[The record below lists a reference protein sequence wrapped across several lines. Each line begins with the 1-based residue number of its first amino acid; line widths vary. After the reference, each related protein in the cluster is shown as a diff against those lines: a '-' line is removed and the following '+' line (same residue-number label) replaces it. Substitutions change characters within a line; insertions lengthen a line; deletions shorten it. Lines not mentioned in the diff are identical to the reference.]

1 MKRLTTLGGALTLA
15 LAVTACARDDARETT
30 ANNPNAARD
39 TSAVATSGVGTLAGD
54 RDFIE
59 EHVAMGESE
68 IALGQ
73 LAAQKGTH
81 AEVKRFGEMMISDHR
96 AAGQELKQIH
106 SQLAA
111 NSTGANS
118 TAATADTDA
127 RDEHKDA
134 LEDLQG
140 LSGPEFDRKYMDL
153 MVEHHQDAVD
163 ELERKAENGSTEVR
177 QWASKTLPKVQQH
190 LVQAKT
196 IKETLDNAGDRR

>member
-1 MKRLTTLGGALTLA
+1 MKRWASLGSALTLA
-15 LAVTACARDDARETT
+15 LAVTACAGDTTTDNT
-30 ANNPNAARD
+30 ANTPNTAARD
-39 TSAVATSGVGTLAGD
+39 TAAVGTTGNAMDAD
-54 RDFIE
+54 RDFIR

-68 IALGQ
+68 VALGR

-81 AEVKRFGEMMISDHR
+81 AEVKRFGEMMVRDHT
-96 AAGQELKQIH
+96 AAGEELKQIQ
-106 SQLAA
+106 SQLPAGT
-111 NSTGANS
+111 TGDNR
-118 TAATADTDA
+118 ATTGTDA

-140 LSGPEFDRKYMDL
+140 LSGREFDQKYMDL
-153 MVEHHQDAVD
+153 MVDHHEEAVND
-163 ELERKAENGSTEVR
+163 LEDKAENGSTQVR

>member
-1 MKRLTTLGGALTLA
+1 MKRWASLGSALTLA
-15 LAVTACARDDARETT
+15 LAVTACAGDTTTDNT
-30 ANNPNAARD
+30 ANAPNTAARD
-39 TSAVATSGVGTLAGD
+39 TVGTAGTATLDAD
-54 RDFIE
+54 RDFIR

-68 IALGQ
+68 VALGQ

-81 AEVKRFGEMMISDHR
+81 AEVKRFGEMMVRDHT

-106 SQLAA
+106 AQLAA
-111 NSTGANS
+111 ST
-118 TAATADTDA
+118 TADNRATADTDA

-140 LSGPEFDRKYMDL
+140 LSGRDFDRKYMDL
-153 MVEHHQDAVD
+153 MIEHHEEAVD
-163 ELERKAENGSTEVR
+163 DLEDKAANGSTEVR

-190 LVQAKT
+190 LEQAKT